1 MKQIVDIE
9 GAAEAIQKSLPPT
22 IALTKT
28 EIQSLVAAH
37 LAKKLAAQ
45 GNVYYAIK
53 RADKTYFG
61 VGAKARIFNSRGA
74 ATSCKRRRK
83 YLADATVVPVAMGEI
98 KFEIEA

>member
-22 IALTKT
+22 IALTKA
-28 EIQSLVAAH
+28 EIQALVAEH

-53 RADKTYFG
+53 CADKTYLG
-61 VGAKARIFNSRGA
+61 GKKARIFTSRGA
-74 ATSCKRRRK
+74 ATSCKRRWK